1 MVVLISAAE
10 GSLFGS
16 LRALYSKPL
25 RALFKSVKDAEISLT
40 QLFLGQGD
48 SYVTFCRSK

>member
-1 MVVLISAAE
+1 MVVLISVAEGSLFIAAE

-25 RALFKSVKDAEISLT
+25 RAL
-40 QLFLGQGD
+40 
-48 SYVTFCRSK
+48 